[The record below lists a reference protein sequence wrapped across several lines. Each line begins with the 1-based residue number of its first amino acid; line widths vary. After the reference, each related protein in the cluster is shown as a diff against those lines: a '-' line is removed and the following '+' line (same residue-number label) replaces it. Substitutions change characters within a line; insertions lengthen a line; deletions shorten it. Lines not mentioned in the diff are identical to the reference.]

1 MQDTESQRKKVA
13 VYQAKIDELEQ
24 HVGMISNSPDPY
36 FTQNIAVQ
44 DNGSNSIANHG
55 SIDENQERFFGGVNT

>member
-1 MQDTESQRKKVA
+1 
-13 VYQAKIDELEQ
+13 
-24 HVGMISNSPDPY
+24 MISNSPDPY